1 MTGSKASVT
10 VFTRAYNLVRATGIL
25 RLSWIRRSFIATY
38 FFYKRFYEDP
48 YWFLVRQMPELFL
61 NGDILDIGANI
72 GYTACLFATAAS
84 PAAKVYAFEPDRES
98 YQTLVGE
105 ILRRKLSAI
114 IEPLAVAVG
123 SEIGS
128 VEFWHNE
135 EHSADHRVV
144 TSKFKESGV
153 PGEKTANVPA
163 ITVDEFVR
171 SRGLER
177 IAFVK
182 IDVQGYELAV
192 CEGMRKTMD
201 RFPETP
207 ISIEYSPESLAELG
221 QEPAELLRFFRSRN
235 YEVYILTRS
244 TLELV
249 EDDQLIERCSKSA
262 GYVDLVCTKRRLA

>member
-1 MTGSKASVT
+1 MTGSKASVSA
-10 VFTRAYNLVRATGIL
+10 FTRAYNLVRATGIL
-25 RLSWIRRSFIATY
+25 QLGWVRRSFVASY
-38 FFYKRFYEDP
+38 FLYKRFYEDP
-48 YWFLVRQMPELFL
+48 YWFLVRRKPELFR

-72 GYTACLFATAAS
+72 GYTACLFASAAS
-84 PAAKVYAFEPDRES
+84 PAAKVYAFEPDHES

-105 ILRRKLSAI
+105 IRRRKLSEM

-123 SEIGS
+123 NEIGS

-135 EHSADHRVV
+135 GHSADHRVV

-153 PGEKTANVPA
+153 PGEKIATVPA
-163 ITVDEFVR
+163 TTIDEFVCA
-171 SRGLER
+171 RGLER

-192 CEGMRKTMD
+192 CEGMRKTLD

-207 ISIEYSPESLAELG
+207 ISIEYSPGSLGELG

-235 YEVYILTRS
+235 YDIYVLTRS
-244 TLELV
+244 TLELAP
-249 EDDQLIERCSKSA
+249 DDQVIERCSKSA
-262 GYVDLVCTKRRLA
+262 GYIDLVCMKRRSA